1 MAKQEKN
8 TKISSRVGL
17 ENLTNDAIVANSN
30 GNNSSSVSKNK
41 PKKTFVKPESILGLT
56 VGNLKKFDS
65 SNPILAGAEFGFNA
79 LPKTTSTMAYYNL
92 NGIAESLLKIDI
104 EGAEYEV
111 LKDCSSELFRVKKI
125 FIEYHSWNNSEQRLS
140 EILAILEENKF
151 RYYIEDIGKRKHPF
165 IENGKD
171 LKMDLQL
178 NIFGYKDDS

>member
-1 MAKQEKN
+1 M
-8 TKISSRVGL
+8 
-17 ENLTNDAIVANSN
+17 
-30 GNNSSSVSKNK
+30 
-41 PKKTFVKPESILGLT
+41 
-56 VGNLKKFDS
+56 
-65 SNPILAGAEFGFNA
+65 
-79 LPKTTSTMAYYNL
+79 
-92 NGIAESLLKIDI
+92 
-104 EGAEYEV
+104 
-111 LKDCSSELFRVKKI
+111 KDCSSELFRVKKI